1 MNELEKQISENF
13 EMIAKAIEN
22 LAGRISTL
30 EEAMG
35 QYPPPGAN
43 MIQYKPPG
51 AENYMDMKELF
62 DDIYSRLPKGSV
74 IILPKDV

>member
-1 MNELEKQISENF
+1 MNEFEQISKNF

-22 LAGRISTL
+22 LAGRISAL

-35 QYPPPGAN
+35 QYPPPGAS

-51 AENYMDMKELF
+51 KDDYLDMKELF
-62 DDIYSRLPKGSV
+62 DDIYSRLPKVGV

>member
-1 MNELEKQISENF
+1 MNEFEQISKNF

-35 QYPPPGAN
+35 QYPPPGAS

-51 AENYMDMKELF
+51 KDDYLDMKELF
-62 DDIYSRLPKGSV
+62 DDIYSRLPKVGV